1 MAQVMPGATT
11 NITVQVPDNAPPG
24 TLVQFT
30 APNGQPVQVQ
40 IPPGLAPG
48 AQFQIAVPAAPQAA
62 APAGP
67 VGPVVLVDHLLV
79 AMCCKPPGYAFAG
92 HVSGRRPCS
101 LVSLAATRTPAMR
114 FDTHRSR
121 TT

>member
-1 MAQVMPGATT
+1 MAQVMPSATT
-11 NITVQVPDNAPPG
+11 NITVQVPEGAPPG
-24 TLVQFT
+24 TMVQFT

-40 IPPGLAPG
+40 IPPGLGPG
-48 AQFQIAVPAAPQAA
+48 QQFQIAVPAAPQMQPA
-62 APAGP
+62 APA
-67 VGPVVLVDHLLV
+67 GPVVLVDHLLV